1 MRNLFLTL
9 LVVNVV
15 FLLWT
20 GWVDRPRDVAGATP
34 EIDVPMLELTALP
47 AAAAPPATH
56 CRSIGP
62 FADAGAAAGTVDSL
76 RARGLPSR
84 ERDVDGAIAD
94 GYWVYV
100 EDLKDLSA
108 RRKMIA
114 TLTAA
119 GIRDAA
125 VMPDESERVSIGIF
139 SDQKHAIHRAEQV
152 QELGYKPTLSVHQH
166 AVSLLWLDVDLKNGD
181 PDPTPIQPPAPPTAK
196 KDAAPPEP
204 VKIIDCPVKA
214 AAG

>member
-1 MRNLFLTL
+1 VRNLFLAL
-9 LVVNVV
+9 LVINVV

-20 GWVDRPRDVAGATP
+20 GWVDRPRDMVAAAP
-34 EIDVPMLELTALP
+34 EIDVPMLELTAVP
-47 AAAAPPATH
+47 DTPPPPTTH

-62 FADAGAAAGTVDSL
+62 FADALAATGTVDLL
-76 RARGLPSR
+76 RARGLSSHQR
-84 ERDVDGAIAD
+84 GADGAVPD

-100 EDLKDLSA
+100 DDLKDLSA

-114 TLTAA
+114 TLNAA

-125 VMPDESERVSIGIF
+125 VMPDVSDRVSIGIF

-152 QELGYKPTLSVHQH
+152 QELGFKPTLSVHQRP
-166 AVSLLWLDVDLKNGD
+166 VSVLWLDVDLKNGD
-181 PDPTPIQPPAPPTAK
+181 PDPTPIPPPVSPTAK
-196 KDAAPPEP
+196 KEAGSEALK
-204 VKIIDCPVKA
+204 VIDCPAKA